1 MRKHCDFINKIMPC
15 LKSFTYE
22 EQIFYLQSGK
32 RKQDLLSE
40 IVLEEQRSRELSKIV
55 KEWLPDPKND
65 VIVDKPSK
73 VRPRKVCFSLSLFQN
88 AGKLLYF
95 HCLCQI

>member
-1 MRKHCDFINKIMPC
+1 M
-15 LKSFTYE
+15 
-22 EQIFYLQSGK
+22 QSEK

-55 KEWLPDPKND
+55 KEWLPDPKNN

-73 VRPRKVCFSLSLFQN
+73 VIPRKVCVSLSLF
-88 AGKLLYF
+88 
-95 HCLCQI
+95 